1 MPTYEEHI
9 HSGLSKAYG
18 KARYFPPLD
27 INDLK
32 MVLFS
37 DHHRGQNDGADDFK
51 PCKAIYHAAVTHYLE
66 NGFSL
71 CLLGDVEELWECRP
85 ANTIRA
91 YHDTLLLE
99 QKFTLANRYDRL
111 WGNHDDEWFYQ
122 SRVNK
127 FLKSYISRPAQQ
139 ATVPEGLRIPISNG
153 GVKIGELLLV
163 HGHQG
168 TLESDRYAWLSRLA
182 VRYLWR
188 PFQRLTGI
196 KSTTPSRDFKLRL
209 KHELA
214 MHAWASEQNR
224 LLLITGHT
232 HHPVF
237 SSLSHE
243 ARLKNE
249 IEKLKLQLVETV
261 VPQRKIELEM
271 AIDEK
276 NSLLNKKLA
285 EYNGIMLDIPA
296 DRKPCY
302 FNTGC
307 CSFSDGDITALEIEE
322 GKIRLVRWPDD
333 QGKAHPKILEKGD
346 LIEIFGQCE

>member
-1 MPTYEEHI
+1 MPSYEEHI
-9 HSGLSKAYG
+9 NSGLQ
-18 KARYFPPLD
+18 KAREKVKHFPALE
-27 INDLK
+27 IRDLK

-51 PCKAIYHAAVTHYLE
+51 PCKAAYHAALAHYLE
-66 NGFSL
+66 TGFTL

-85 ANTIRA
+85 ASTISA

-99 QKFTLANRYDRL
+99 QQFALANRYYRL
-111 WGNHDDEWFYQ
+111 WGNHDDEWQYQ

-127 FLKSYISRPAQQ
+127 FLKSYIARPSEEAI
-139 ATVPEGLRIPISNG
+139 VPEGLQFMVSDG
-153 GVKIGELLLV
+153 GRKIGELLLV

-168 TLESDRYAWLSRLA
+168 TLESDRYAGLSRLA

-209 KHELA
+209 RQELA

-237 SSLSHE
+237 SSVSYE
-243 ARLKNE
+243 ARLKRE
-249 IEKLKLQLVETV
+249 IELLKQKLSEE
-261 VPQRKIELEM
+261 PAPRRKGV
-271 AIDEK
+271 
-276 NSLLNKKLA
+276 S
-285 EYNGIMLDIPA
+285 G
-296 DRKPCY
+296 
-302 FNTGC
+302 
-307 CSFSDGDITALEIEE
+307 
-322 GKIRLVRWPDD
+322 
-333 QGKAHPKILEKGD
+333 
-346 LIEIFGQCE
+346 

>member
-9 HSGLSKAYG
+9 HSGLQKAQK
-18 KARYFPPLD
+18 KAKSFIAFELG
-27 INDLK
+27 DLK

-37 DHHRGQNDGADDFK
+37 DHHRGQDDGADDFK
-51 PCKAIYHAAVTHYLE
+51 PCKEVYHAALAHYLE
-66 NGFSL
+66 KGFTL
-71 CLLGDVEELWECRP
+71 CLLGDVEELWECQP
-85 ANTIRA
+85 ASTIRA

-99 QKFTLANRYDRL
+99 QKFALANRYYRL
-111 WGNHDDEWFYQ
+111 WGNHDDEWRYK
-122 SRVNK
+122 SRANK
-127 FLKSYISRPAQQ
+127 FLKPYISRPPEEAS
-139 ATVPEGLRIPISNG
+139 VPEGLLLTLSEG
-153 GVKIGELLLV
+153 QKKIGELLLV

-196 KSTTPSRDFKLRL
+196 KSTTPARDYKLRL
-209 KHELA
+209 KQELA

-237 SSLSHE
+237 SSVSHE

-249 IEKLKLQLVETV
+249 IEQLKQQLTEDII
-261 VPQRKIELEM
+261 PQRKRELES
-271 AIDEK
+271 AINK
-276 NSLLNKKLA
+276 KSSLLKEKLA
-285 EYNGIMLDIPA
+285 QYNGVMLDIPA

-307 CSFSDGDITALEIEE
+307 CSFSDGDITGIEIENAT
-322 GKIRLVRWPDD
+322 IRLVRWPDD
-333 QGKAHPKILEKGD
+333 RGKPHPKILEQGD
-346 LIEIFGQCE
+346 LIDILGLCE